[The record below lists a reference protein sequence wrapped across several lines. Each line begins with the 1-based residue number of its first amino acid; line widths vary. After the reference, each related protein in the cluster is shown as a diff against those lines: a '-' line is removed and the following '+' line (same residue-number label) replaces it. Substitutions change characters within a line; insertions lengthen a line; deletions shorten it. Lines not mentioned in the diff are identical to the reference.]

1 MKDLILETLHDNG
14 PQHVDNL
21 AALMGVELEQIARPL
36 ADLLVDKEIHL
47 EIDGTVWFAQE
58 AA

>member
-1 MKDLILETLHDNG
+1 MKDLILESLHDNG

-21 AALMGVELEQIARPL
+21 AALMDVDLEEISRPL
-36 ADLLVDKEIHL
+36 ADLLVDKQIYL